1 MFRPKI
7 LDSIFQIASTHTD
20 GDVILWRVLPEDGG
34 SPPIGERIDSMQGHN
49 DKVLAISFSP
59 TGRIASGD
67 FLGRRSG
74 GSIGP
79 SLHWATALSL
89 RTSTALA
96 RHCAKFPTEAG
107 PMVDA
112 VYTDAQRD

>member
-67 FLGRRSG
+67 FLGETIWWLDRPVAPLGNSVVIANFDG
-74 GSIGP
+74 AG
-79 SLHWATALSL
+79 TAL
-89 RTSTALA
+89 
-96 RHCAKFPTEAG
+96 CKVP
-107 PMVDA
+107 D
-112 VYTDAQRD
+112 